1 MSKLIVGLG
10 NPEVRYELTR
20 HNIGWQLLDYLGD
33 QQGLIWKEKYKG
45 LVATKTIDGEQWV
58 FLKPH
63 TYMNCSG
70 ESVAPAA
77 TFFKVSVEDILVVH
91 DELDLSYGV
100 ISFKKGGGLAGH
112 NGLKSIASSLGS
124 QDFKRL
130 RMGIGRPDRGS
141 VSSWVL
147 STYSDDQMS
156 LLEDYLKGT
165 YEKVVPYI
173 DKGSYSTKKQQIVN
187 YDEGE

>member
-20 HNIGWQLLDYLGD
+20 HNIGWQFLDYLGD
-33 QQGLIWKEKYKG
+33 RQGLVWKEKYKG

-63 TYMNCSG
+63 TYMNLSG

-77 TFFKVSVEDILVVH
+77 SFFKVEVEDILVVH
-91 DELDLSYGV
+91 DELDLPYGV
-100 ISFKKGGGLAGH
+100 ISFKQGGGLAGH
-112 NGLKSIASSLGS
+112 NGLKSIAGCLGS
-124 QDFKRL
+124 QDFNRL

-147 STYSDDQMS
+147 TPYSDDQMNR
-156 LLEDYLKGT
+156 LEDYIKGT
-165 YEKVVPYI
+165 YEKVLPYI
-173 DKGSYSTKKQQIVN
+173 DRGSFSTKKQTIV
-187 YDEGE
+187 EFEEEE